1 MKDKKCKLIYRPKL
15 NEKDIIKR
23 SIFGLILD
31 ILILTIIYNAFKF
44 NLIKSYL
51 YIHLFIL
58 IFVYIKIAIKYFL
71 IFIKHRLDILIVTT
85 NKELQD
91 DLFKSN
97 DLMKDIAENSIR
109 EFLLCIEF
117 ILISILVVYSI
128 NLYLN
133 LLYSLNHLRDI
144 LIVHFLLLLLVD
156 VINYRMEIKFKK
168 IEDIHNILMFLSS
181 GDKIK

>member
-44 NLIKSYL
+44 DLIESYL

-71 IFIKHRLDILIVTT
+71 IFIKHRLDVLIVTT
-85 NKELQD
+85 NKDLQD

-97 DLMKDIAENSIR
+97 NLMKDIA
-109 EFLLCIEF
+109 
-117 ILISILVVYSI
+117 
-128 NLYLN
+128 
-133 LLYSLNHLRDI
+133 
-144 LIVHFLLLLLVD
+144 
-156 VINYRMEIKFKK
+156 
-168 IEDIHNILMFLSS
+168 
-181 GDKIK
+181 